1 MIGLTLAGLLAII
14 LVLPI
19 SDSSRG
25 QLLSLIGIV
34 LSAAIALSSTTL
46 LGNAMA
52 GLMLRVVRGFRSG
65 DFIRVG
71 DHFGRISEQG
81 LFHVE
86 IQNEDR
92 DLTTLPNLYLVTN
105 PVKVI
110 RSSGTFISASLSLG
124 YDIPHRKIEKLLL
137 DSAVSSGLE
146 DPFVQIIE
154 LGDFSITYRVAGL
167 LKEVKQ
173 VISTRSRLHAAI
185 LDTLHDAGIEI
196 VSPTFMNTRA
206 IPASRVFIPAIES
219 AAIKEEEIQE
229 AGVPEVK
236 VFDKSKE
243 KLKHRFEQAGKELEA
258 AKKQLSEAD
267 DDKQRE
273 TLQVRIERL
282 EARRDLLEDILKQKS
297 EEQSL

>member
-1 MIGLTLAGLLAII
+1 MEIIEKAYDSIKTMLPAGFALVAAIAVLLAAKFVMNKRLAFASDKRLRSQIIMIGLTLAGLLAII

-185 LDTLHDAGIEI
+185 LDTLHDAGI
-196 VSPTFMNTRA
+196 
-206 IPASRVFIPAIES
+206 
-219 AAIKEEEIQE
+219 
-229 AGVPEVK
+229 
-236 VFDKSKE
+236 
-243 KLKHRFEQAGKELEA
+243 
-258 AKKQLSEAD
+258 
-267 DDKQRE
+267 
-273 TLQVRIERL
+273 
-282 EARRDLLEDILKQKS
+282 
-297 EEQSL
+297 